1 MVLKIRCTKV
11 AFNQCKLYDSIT
23 QNFYQADIFKIG
35 PAKKDAAN
43 NILKYVG
50 PWVYHAVSRHVLT
63 QINKTLVVVS
73 SQYYNLY
80 TR

>member
-35 PAKKDAAN
+35 PAKKDAA
-43 NILKYVG
+43 LFQAKG
-50 PWVYHAVSRHVLT
+50 QRT
-63 QINKTLVVVS
+63 
-73 SQYYNLY
+73 
-80 TR
+80 